1 MLFRASDREEICVSE
16 GLTCPRSNNWK
27 MAKPQMK
34 LGSEPMLFLPPKQSV
49 LEGVKFQPDNFLK
62 DEHNNFEIIQ
72 GYNVHT
78 DIVKKIFAETQILKN
93 QFIPNLISNSDI
105 NRS

>member
-1 MLFRASDREEICVSE
+1 
-16 GLTCPRSNNWK
+16 
-27 MAKPQMK
+27 MK
-34 LGSEPMLFLPPKQSV
+34 LGSEPMLFLPLKQSV

-78 DIVKKIFAETQILKN
+78 DIVNKIFAGKKNLKD

>member
-1 MLFRASDREEICVSE
+1 
-16 GLTCPRSNNWK
+16 

-34 LGSEPMLFLPPKQSV
+34 LGSEPMLSLPPKQSV

-78 DIVKKIFAETQILKN
+78 DIVNKIFAETQILKD

-105 NRS
+105 NRSSAKSIRFSKILMTRKNEVGNRG

>member
-1 MLFRASDREEICVSE
+1 
-16 GLTCPRSNNWK
+16 
-27 MAKPQMK
+27 MAQPKMK
-34 LGSEPMLFLPPKQSV
+34 LGSEPMLFVTPKQSV
-49 LEGVKFQPDNFLK
+49 LEEVKFQPKIFLK

-78 DIVKKIFAETQILKN
+78 DIVDKIFAETQILKD

>member
-1 MLFRASDREEICVSE
+1 
-16 GLTCPRSNNWK
+16 
-27 MAKPQMK
+27 MAEPQMK
-34 LGSEPMLFLPPKQSV
+34 LGSEPMLFLPLKQSV
-49 LEGVKFQPDNFLK
+49 LEGVKFQPDNFLN

-78 DIVKKIFAETQILKN
+78 DIVNKIFAETHISKD

-105 NRS
+105 KRS